1 MKFWRPGITGKL
13 FLAIFA
19 TCIVLLISMHWAVRI
34 SFERG
39 FIDYIKHGNEQRLQL
54 LSDALGEQYAQHGNW
69 RFLRNNDRFVFQI
82 LRSFEHDNSEDKP
95 GPGMPPHGWRT
106 QFWVVDQNNKVL
118 VGPRAPI
125 PPDGTRRP
133 ILVNGAEVGA
143 VIASPVERLTRNTD
157 INFDKQQ
164 RQTSWLIV
172 ALATLLA
179 ALATFLLA
187 RGLLAPVKRL
197 VDGTHKLA
205 AGDFTTRVTPTS
217 EDELGKLAQDFN
229 QLASTL
235 EKNQQ
240 MRRDFMADI
249 SHELRTPLAVLRG
262 ELEAIQDG
270 VRKFTPETVASLQA
284 EVSTLTKLVDDL
296 HQLSMSDEGALAY
309 QKAPVDLIPLLEV
322 AGGAFRERF
331 ASRGLKLQFSLPDS
345 ITVFGD
351 RDRLMQ
357 LFNNLLENSLR
368 YTDSGGS
375 LKISAEQHDKT
386 VRLTFAD
393 SAPGVSDDQLQK
405 LFERFYRTEGSR
417 NRASGGSG
425 LGLAICLNIV
435 EAHNGRIIAAHSP
448 FGGVSITVRGK
459 HYSRVTAGTGFT
471 ERSMTE
477 LPIDENT
484 PRILIVE
491 DEPKLGQLLIDYLRA
506 ASYAPTL
513 ISHGDQVLPYVRQT
527 PPDLILLD
535 LMLPGTDGLT
545 LCREI
550 RRFSDIPIVMVT
562 AKIEEIDRLLG
573 LEIGADDY
581 ICKPYSP
588 REVVAR
594 VKTIL
599 RRCKPQREL
608 QQQDAESPL
617 IIDEGRF
624 QASWRGK
631 MLDLTPAE
639 FRLLKTLSHEPGKVF
654 SREQL
659 LNHLYDDYRVVTDR
673 TIDSHIKNLRRKLE
687 SLDAEQSFIRAVYG
701 VGYRWE
707 ADACRIV

>member
-1 MKFWRPGITGKL
+1 MDLSGVYRVEFY
-13 FLAIFA
+13 
-19 TCIVLLISMHWAVRI
+19 S
-34 SFERG
+34 
-39 FIDYIKHGNEQRLQL
+39 
-54 LSDALGEQYAQHGNW
+54 SDALGEQYAQHGNW

-284 EVSTLTKLVDDL
+284 EVGTLTKLVDDL

-309 QKAPVDLIPLLEV
+309 QKAPIDLIPLLEV
-322 AGGAFRERF
+322 AG
-331 ASRGLKLQFSLPDS
+331 S
-345 ITVFGD
+345 
-351 RDRLMQ
+351 
-357 LFNNLLENSLR
+357 
-368 YTDSGGS
+368 
-375 LKISAEQHDKT
+375 
-386 VRLTFAD
+386 
-393 SAPGVSDDQLQK
+393 
-405 LFERFYRTEGSR
+405 
-417 NRASGGSG
+417 
-425 LGLAICLNIV
+425 
-435 EAHNGRIIAAHSP
+435 
-448 FGGVSITVRGK
+448 
-459 HYSRVTAGTGFT
+459 
-471 ERSMTE
+471 
-477 LPIDENT
+477 
-484 PRILIVE
+484 RIL
-491 DEPKLGQLLIDYLRA
+491 L
-506 ASYAPTL
+506 
-513 ISHGDQVLPYVRQT
+513 
-527 PPDLILLD
+527 
-535 LMLPGTDGLT
+535 
-545 LCREI
+545 
-550 RRFSDIPIVMVT
+550 
-562 AKIEEIDRLLG
+562 
-573 LEIGADDY
+573 
-581 ICKPYSP
+581 
-588 REVVAR
+588 
-594 VKTIL
+594 
-599 RRCKPQREL
+599 
-608 QQQDAESPL
+608 
-617 IIDEGRF
+617 
-624 QASWRGK
+624 
-631 MLDLTPAE
+631 
-639 FRLLKTLSHEPGKVF
+639 
-654 SREQL
+654 
-659 LNHLYDDYRVVTDR
+659 
-673 TIDSHIKNLRRKLE
+673 
-687 SLDAEQSFIRAVYG
+687 
-701 VGYRWE
+701 
-707 ADACRIV
+707 